1 MKTSEKTT
9 QNEKNLQSGYQ
20 KKILIVDDE
29 DDQMEPQAE
38 ALRDMGYD
46 VPDIATNHAE
56 AKKYLSE
63 NTDTYL
69 VLIDQNLRAG
79 NDDGRALGAWI
90 ATQDDLRHVPYVMLT
105 QIMQNTML
113 ATNSLAFDGFSY
125 FLEKGEFQ
133 TEQQIED
140 ALGIIEKIPSVKRKR
155 ENALLKQSLQGTVS
169 TWVDFKASLDI
180 TFPNEGYTL
189 YQELRLRIIDK
200 IIQIQRART
209 IEEVSVLFHYFET
222 ECDKEYTRL
231 TRLRLNNPNVV
242 STKIINFRS
251 TRGVQVTQ
259 AKVNLCQQYKQDLT
273 NFIDNFTVP
282 HEIQK
287 QWDSDFMYANDKHN
301 QPKSYNTLKGYYS
314 ERIHEFHNIVLK
326 IMFDNPL
333 LFKNFERI
341 REFQR
346 WSSIK
351 DAFVSKAQFESTY
364 QEAKGNP

>member
-1 MKTSEKTT
+1 MNDLKSTINFNKETLPKR
-9 QNEKNLQSGYQ
+9 KVL
-20 KKILIVDDE
+20 ILDDLDVDDKIII
-29 DDQMEPQAE
+29 
-38 ALRDMGYD
+38 LKGFGYD
-46 VPDIATNHAE
+46 ISHCRDIE
-56 AKKYLSE
+56 AANK
-63 NTDTYL
+63 
-69 VLIDQNLRAG
+69 VLIEDSSFHIVFIDEN
-79 NDDGRALGAWI
+79 LGAGSPTTGTEFAKWMTEQKEYANI
-90 ATQDDLRHVPYVMLT
+90 PLVMFTANSAKDVDFAVASLT
-105 QIMQNTML
+105 LN
-113 ATNSLAFDGFSY
+113 GFSY
-125 FLEKGEFQ
+125 FINKDNFDGKNKIKEYLE
-133 TEQQIED
+133 
-140 ALGIIEKIPSVKRKR
+140 IIEKIPSVKRKR

-314 ERIHEFHNIVLK
+314 ERIHEFHNVVLK